1 VAERDRATDRDAAVM
16 QHVDGELAAGE
27 AADVETAIARDP
39 ALRGKAEGVRELTE
53 LVRGHLEL
61 AADAAEPRF
70 ANLWSQIEKRIE
82 HDRAPAAA
90 EKRASSVMEAAPAG
104 LLGRIARWL
113 DRRRGHILT
122 GVASAGAVAAIALVI
137 RGTADQVTTGDAG
150 GAIPVI
156 PVVDHRPPEVESL
169 DVPEGSGTVFTIEDD
184 DGDATVIWVT
194 PADTVEGL

>member
-1 VAERDRATDRDAAVM
+1 M

-27 AADVETAIARDP
+27 AADVEAAIARDP

-82 HDRAPAAA
+82 HDRAPATP
-90 EKRASSVMEAAPAG
+90 KRESSAMDAAPAG
-104 LLGRIARWL
+104 LWGRFARWL

-122 GVASAGAVAAIALVI
+122 GVASAGAVAAIALLI
-137 RGTADQVTTGDAG
+137 RGTADQVTEPGD
-150 GAIPVI
+150 GAIPVV

-184 DGDATVIWVT
+184 DGDGDATVIWVT

>member
-1 VAERDRATDRDAAVM
+1 VAERERNGVDRDAAIM

-27 AADVETAIARDP
+27 AAEVEAALARDP

-61 AADAAEPRF
+61 SADAAEPRF
-70 ANLWSQIEKRIE
+70 VALWSQIEKRIE
-82 HDRAPAAA
+82 HDRAPAKA
-90 EKRASSVMEAAPAG
+90 KRASSVMEAAPASWW
-104 LLGRIARWL
+104 GRFGRWI

-122 GVASAGAVAAIALVI
+122 GVASAGAVAAIALLI
-137 RGTADQVTTGDAG
+137 RGTADDAVVGPSG
-150 GAIPVI
+150 GAIPVV
-156 PVVDHRPPEVESL
+156 PVVDHTPPEVESL